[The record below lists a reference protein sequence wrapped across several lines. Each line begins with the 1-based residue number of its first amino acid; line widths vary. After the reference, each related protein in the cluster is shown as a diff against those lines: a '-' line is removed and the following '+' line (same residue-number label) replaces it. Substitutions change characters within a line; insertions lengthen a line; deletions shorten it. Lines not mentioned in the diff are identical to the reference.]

1 MLVGGKT
8 QGAGEMH
15 SMTKRAQCD
24 KLIVEWHKA
33 PVARAL
39 LRSFPFFQETAY
51 YISLVF
57 STVNAIR

>member
-15 SMTKRAQCD
+15 SMTKRAQCN

-33 PVARAL
+33 PVAPAL
-39 LRSFPFFQETAY
+39 LQSFPFSKKLFTTF
-51 YISLVF
+51 L
-57 STVNAIR
+57 